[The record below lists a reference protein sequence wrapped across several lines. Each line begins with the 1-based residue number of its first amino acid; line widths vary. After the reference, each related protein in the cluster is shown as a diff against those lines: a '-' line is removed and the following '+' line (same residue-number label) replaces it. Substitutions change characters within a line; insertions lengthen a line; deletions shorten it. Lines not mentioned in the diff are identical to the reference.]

1 MKQLGNKSYIKVIR
15 ALRTAQKLGYFYI
28 LFLNRYS
35 SKIVRN
41 IRKDVD
47 ELRYVIEVLRQKEAR
62 EQLPVIK
69 MEIDY
74 ELVTLHDALL
84 VDDRVERSEERRVG
98 KECRSG
104 WGRDSY
110 REKNER

>member
-41 IRKDVD
+41 IWKDVD
-47 ELRYVIEVLRQKEAR
+47 KLRYVIEVLRQKEAR

-84 VDDRVERSEERRVG
+84 LDDKVEIIKA
-98 KECRSG
+98 KEKLEQLRLQ
-104 WGRDSY
+104 WMNII
-110 REKNER
+110 NE

>member
-84 VDDRVERSEERRVG
+84 VDDRVEIIKAKERLEQLRVQW
-98 KECRSG
+98 KI
-104 WGRDSY
+104 GRAHV
-110 REKNER
+110 

>member
-1 MKQLGNKSYIKVIR
+1 M
-15 ALRTAQKLGYFYI
+15 
-28 LFLNRYS
+28 
-35 SKIVRN
+35 
-41 IRKDVD
+41 D

-84 VDDRVERSEERRVG
+84 ANDKVEIIKTKERLEQLRL
-98 KECRSG
+98 E
-104 WGRDSY
+104 WM
-110 REKNER
+110 NIINP